1 MFRDGWSEKASLK
14 RWLLSS
20 NLNGM
25 KEEPCVVW
33 GKSILGRGEQQVQ
46 RSCGEGTFGR
56 FKEQQKRRAE
66 W

>member
-1 MFRDGWSEKASLK
+1 M
-14 RWLLSS
+14 SS